1 MMVVALMTQRRGYY
15 NSSTLKASTR
25 SGDVFWCCVS
35 HSAIRFMFAA
45 AKIREFSETTKK
57 KRRNFSKEKGKDMYK
72 E

>member
-35 HSAIRFMFAA
+35 HSAIRFLISS
-45 AKIREFSETTKK
+45 AKIGKFSEINKK
-57 KRRNFSKEKGKDMYK
+57 KSKKFIQGSG
-72 E
+72 